1 MRYVLIYLIGKGLSR
16 VPYQAIIEVTFLQFV
31 IKISTS
37 LADRFQNAFTGRLM
51 EKLARINARKF

>member
-37 LADRFQNAFTGRLM
+37 LTDHFKVPSQAD
-51 EKLARINARKF
+51 